1 VASHQVILHAGLWKI
16 LTIRSNDM
24 MRVRVQWD
32 FDELAGP
39 SEDGTHDVLEAL
51 GYTWNDVLAAQQDK
65 LQKIHNDI
73 AYYFNIPVKLDI
85 PFSQEDLT
93 DDDLTLGEVVADY
106 LSDRFGWCV
115 ESWEEIEA

>member
-1 VASHQVILHAGLWKI
+1 
-16 LTIRSNDM
+16 M
-24 MRVRVQWD
+24 MRVKVQWD

-39 SEDGTHDVLEAL
+39 TEDGTHDVLEAL

-85 PFSQEDLT
+85 PFCQEDLT
-93 DDDLTLGEVVADY
+93 GDDLTLGEVVADY

>member
-1 VASHQVILHAGLWKI
+1 
-16 LTIRSNDM
+16 M
-24 MRVRVQWD
+24 MRVKVHWD

-39 SEDGTHDVLEAL
+39 AEDGTHDVLESL

-73 AYYFNIPVKLDI
+73 AYYFNVPVKLDI

-93 DDDLTLGEVVADY
+93 GDDLTLDEIVTDY

-115 ESWEEIEA
+115 ESWEEIES

>member
-1 VASHQVILHAGLWKI
+1 
-16 LTIRSNDM
+16 M
-24 MRVRVQWD
+24 MRVKVHWD

-39 SEDGTHDVLEAL
+39 AEDGTHDVLEAL
-51 GYTWNDVLAAQQDK
+51 GYTWNDVLAAQQNK

-73 AYYFNIPVKLDI
+73 AFYFNIPVKLDI

-93 DDDLTLGEVVADY
+93 GDDLTLDEVVTDY

-115 ESWEEIEA
+115 ESWEEIES